1 MNEDLIREKLV
12 LLGEEHQDLDQAIEN
27 MTQTGTFNQL
37 QLQRMKK
44 RKLSLKDQ
52 MAQLNE
58 MLVPDIIA

>member
-12 LLGEEHQDLDQAIEN
+12 LLGEEHQDLDQAIES
-27 MTQTGTFNQL
+27 MTQAGTFNQL

-52 MAQLNE
+52 MTQLNE